1 MKKTILLAVTL
12 VLACGF
18 AAAVFAAGAPKGDE
32 RKGKYNFRQTCRQCH
47 KPGGSAKELGP
58 DSKTMAQWQR
68 TFEKDGI
75 AKLSC
80 KAEFGKLAEAD
91 LNDTL
96 TYLYNHAFDSPSP
109 AKCK

>member
-1 MKKTILLAVTL
+1 MKKTMML
-12 VLACGF
+12 VLTMIMVCGF
-18 AAAVFAAGAPKGDE
+18 TAAVMAADKPNGDE

-47 KPGGSAKELGP
+47 KAGGSAKELGP

-68 TFEKDGI
+68 TFEKESY
-75 AKLSC
+75 AKLAC
-80 KAEFGKLAEAD
+80 KAEWDKLAAAD

-96 TYLYNHAFDSPSP
+96 SYLYNHAFDSPSP